1 MGFKAA
7 ILLLSACFYRKSRL
21 PNSFVR
27 PALQDESGK
36 TGSCRPSRQCPR
48 SGTRFAGAAR
58 QPVRRPR
65 LSSRCR
71 LSPLRL
77 VGLCP
82 SCPVRDAKPPWGH
95 SADIPT
101 PLAGK
106 LTDIHPFAV
115 LASHPRSAEK
125 IPKPNPSAVHVFQPA
140 SRPRGVAF
148 PADSFQ
154 KCLNAFSALPQ
165 FPGGRCF
172 SPNRT

>member
-21 PNSFVR
+21 PNPFVR
-27 PALQDESGK
+27 TALQDESGK
-36 TGSCRPSRQCPR
+36 TGSCRASRQCPR

-58 QPVRRPR
+58 EPARRPR
-65 LSSRCR
+65 PSSRCR
-71 LSPLRL
+71 LSALRL

-101 PLAGK
+101 PAGK
-106 LTDIHPFAV
+106 LTDTHPFAV
-115 LASHPRSAEK
+115 LASHARSAKK
-125 IPKPNPSAVHVFQPA
+125 IPKPDPSGVYDFQPA
-140 SRPRGVAF
+140 SRPRRVAF

-154 KCLNAFSALPQ
+154 KCLNRYSALPR
-165 FPGGRCF
+165 FPGGRRF
-172 SPNRT
+172 SPDRT